1 MKMIRLI
8 KYNNKDFINK
18 MLKSKAVIKRKLII
32 QTIFM
37 IEFSTI
43 NKSILLVIQTH
54 RNFKIFKIGIKT
66 IILLYKGVLD
76 VIINQKV

>member
-1 MKMIRLI
+1 MIRLI
-8 KYNNKDFINK
+8 KYNNKDCINK